1 MLVFCFIMLLF
12 LIFQNIRNVLLLY
25 VMAEKNTSFL
35 EVSQFLSKGKK
46 NNKKQTKTAKSGV
59 KLVHSHTFPPVL
71 EYPQVKMLAGK
82 KSKRLTFLLIAD
94 CKKFLFSHL
103 PKQGRLNMLE
113 QHQEEKK
120 KRK

>member
-46 NNKKQTKTAKSGV
+46 TQQKTNKNSQIWCEIG
-59 KLVHSHTFPPVL
+59 
-71 EYPQVKMLAGK
+71 ELAHI
-82 KSKRLTFLLIAD
+82 SPCFWNTHR
-94 CKKFLFSHL
+94 
-103 PKQGRLNMLE
+103 
-113 QHQEEKK
+113 
-120 KRK
+120 